1 MTEQPVRVKR
11 MNSVTFK
18 TTPEIE
24 KALMGLSRVD
34 DVSLSEFVHI
44 ACLDLVEKRK
54 IEAMILIEALDL
66 QLL

>member
-1 MTEQPVRVKR
+1 MTEQPVRIKR

-24 KALMGLSRVD
+24 KALMGLSQVD

-44 ACLDLVEKRK
+44 ACFELVEKRK
-54 IEAMILIEALDL
+54 SQARILINALDIK
-66 QLL
+66 LL